1 MLLGEEEVS
10 YAMID
15 AVINLANDDLHLA
28 VNRALLYCFN
38 NLFASTGP
46 PFATQTVGLYN
57 ISALLR

>member
-28 VNRALLYCFN
+28 VNKALLYCFHIS
-38 NLFASTGP
+38 FASTGP
-46 PFATQTVGLYN
+46 PFAIHSVG
-57 ISALLR
+57 